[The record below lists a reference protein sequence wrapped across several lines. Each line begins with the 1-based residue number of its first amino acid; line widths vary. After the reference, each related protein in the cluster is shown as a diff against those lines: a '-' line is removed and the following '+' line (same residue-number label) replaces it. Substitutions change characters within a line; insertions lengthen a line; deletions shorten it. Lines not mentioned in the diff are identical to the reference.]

1 MICDEYVSWNSV
13 DVELLKFDNWT
24 ELNLSNWKN
33 EWINWMLLYYHQI
46 SNIKYLIVD
55 SHSISDTGELS
66 ESQGI
71 NLLPSLQPT
80 AYADAISWVMSHDWM
95 KFFGLD
101 TRKPPDQS

>member
-1 MICDEYVSWNSV
+1 
-13 DVELLKFDNWT
+13 
-24 ELNLSNWKN
+24 
-33 EWINWMLLYYHQI
+33 MLLYYHQI

-80 AYADAISWVMSHDWM
+80 AYADAIS
-95 KFFGLD
+95 
-101 TRKPPDQS
+101 